1 MTDLDSS
8 DIISFGSRSS
18 KALFIS
24 YTLHLSPFSS
34 SLSSNSNCNS
44 LNSENSIQKHTHMK
58 KFILK
63 LDLNDDKDK
72 RKAMKTVAALSG
84 IDSITINMQEKNLT
98 IVGTVDPV
106 SAVSKLRKL
115 WPTYLVSVGPAKEPE
130 KKEEPKK
137 EEEKKE
143 EPKKEEDK
151 KEEPKKEEDKKDE
164 AKIDEP
170 KKEEDKKEEAPK
182 EEAPKEEEKKDES
195 KEEEKKSV
203 PQEQFV
209 GMIMPYKPYYPPMHT
224 YYNYQPPYHHSIEE
238 NPNACVIC

>member
-1 MTDLDSS
+1 
-8 DIISFGSRSS
+8 
-18 KALFIS
+18 
-24 YTLHLSPFSS
+24 
-34 SLSSNSNCNS
+34 
-44 LNSENSIQKHTHMK
+44 MK

-72 RKAMKTVAALSG
+72 RKAMKTVASLSG
-84 IDSITINMQEKNLT
+84 IDSITINMKEKSLT
-98 IVGTVDPV
+98 IVGTVDPI

-137 EEEKKE
+137 ED
-143 EPKKEEDK
+143 DK
-151 KEEPKKEEDKKDE
+151 KEEPKKEEAKADE
-164 AKIDEP
+164 A
-170 KKEEDKKEEAPK
+170 KKEEDKKDEAPK
-182 EEAPKEEEKKDES
+182 EEASKEDPKKDES
-195 KEEEKKSV
+195 KGEEKKSV

-209 GMIMPYKPYYPPMHT
+209 GMLMPYKPYYPPMQT